1 MTAVGN
7 IHPTAVVHPSAR
19 IDPAAE
25 IGPYAVIGEDT
36 VIGARTKVGPHAV
49 IEFATIGQD
58 NKIFPGCFIGTA
70 PQDLKY
76 AGQKTRFV
84 MGDRNTVREAAHLN
98 RGTTATGETRIGSE
112 CLIMAF
118 THIAHDCRVGNRVI
132 LVNNSGL
139 AGHVEVADNVIIST
153 QVGVHQ
159 FVRVGRG
166 VMISAGS
173 MVGKDVPPFCY
184 AQGDRARLRGLNLVG
199 LRRSG
204 LPRQNLSALKEAYKT
219 LFLSGLLQEEAL
231 RRLKSSPQPPEA
243 QEFIAFVEG
252 SKRGVMRPTAE
263 PEEVEA

>member
-1 MTAVGN
+1 MGAIHTTAV
-7 IHPTAVVHPSAR
+7 IHPSAK
-19 IDPAAE
+19 IDPSAE
-25 IGPYAVIGEDT
+25 IGPYAIIGEDT
-36 VIGARTKVGPHAV
+36 VIGARTTVGPHAI
-49 IEFATIGQD
+49 IEFATLGQD
-58 NKIFPGCFIGTA
+58 NRIHPGCFIGTP

-76 AGQKTRFV
+76 AGQKTRLI

-98 RGTTATGETRIGSE
+98 RGTTATGETRIGSD

-173 MVGKDVPPFCY
+173 MVGKDIPPFCC

-204 LPRQNLSALKEAYKT
+204 LPRQTLSAIKDAYKT
-219 LFLSGLLQEEAL
+219 LFLSGLLQAEAL
-231 RRLKSSPQPPEA
+231 RQLKAGSHPPEV
-243 QEFIAFVEG
+243 QELLAFIEG
-252 SKRGVMRPTAE
+252 SKRGVMRPEAE
-263 PEEVEA
+263 PEEELAA